1 MVVRVYVTLKPSVLD
16 PQGMAIQRALA
27 TLGHAAAADVR
38 QGKYFEIRWEG
49 DLGAAAE
56 RAEVE
61 SVAAGVLSNPVIE
74 NYRIEWPA
82 PAATDGGRA

>member
-1 MVVRVYVTLKPSVLD
+1 MVVRVYVTLKPGVLD

-49 DLGAAAE
+49 DLGSAAE
-56 RAEVE
+56 RAKVE
-61 SVAAGVLSNPVIE
+61 SIAATVLANPVIE
-74 NYRIEWPA
+74 NWRIEWPA
-82 PAATDGGRA
+82 ADAGRRGA